1 MASDWR
7 IVEEPLGKRACR
19 GCGVAEHAGRTTA
32 ALFDASYELYAHPPG
47 VAGERGRQSAYA
59 GWIAASIPGPPRRI
73 LDVGCG
79 NGSLLLALAERWPD
93 AELLGCDPSG
103 DSVAHGR
110 PPLRLWQGTSSDL
123 PGGLGADLV
132 VAVNVIEHTHDPE
145 SFVRDLLRAAAP
157 GATVVVVCPDGATPG
172 VELLFWDHLWSL
184 ARGHLARIVER
195 AGIVPLTVSAAP
207 APLGEFQLLA
217 GRAGDGRGI
226 AVEALDV
233 DSLNAR
239 RVEYL
244 ERWRRLDEGL
254 LAKLPPDVV
263 CFGAGEAAGLLR
275 AYAPRSW
282 SRVRACTADAPEAG
296 SFGAVPLVPLPAV
309 PADAA
314 ILVGVRPADQPR
326 VAARLRSR
334 FARVTTWYD
343 LVGDDRS

>member
-19 GCGVAEHAGRTTA
+19 GCGVAEGPGRTTGT
-32 ALFDASYELYAHPPG
+32 LFDAAYELYAHPPG
-47 VAGERGRQSAYA
+47 AAGERGRQSAYA
-59 GWIAASIPGPPRRI
+59 GWIATAVASPPRRI

-79 NGSLLLALAERWPD
+79 NGSLLLALAERWPG
-93 AELLGCDPSG
+93 AELLGCDPSPG
-103 DSVAHGR
+103 SVAHGR
-110 PPLRLWQGTSSDL
+110 PPLRLWQGTASDL

-145 SFVRDLLRAAAP
+145 SFLRDLLRAAAP
-157 GATVVVVCPDGATPG
+157 GATVLVICPEGATPG

-184 ARGHLARIVER
+184 TRGHLAGLFER
-195 AGIVPLTVSAAP
+195 AGIAPLAVSAAP
-207 APLGEFQLLA
+207 VLLSEFQLLA
-217 GRAGDGRGI
+217 GRAGGERGI
-226 AVEALDV
+226 AVEGLDV
-233 DSLNAR
+233 AALNAR
-239 RVEYL
+239 RVVYL
-244 ERWRRLDEGL
+244 DRWRGLDDGL
-254 LAKLPPDVV
+254 VARLPPDVV

-282 SRVRACTADAPEAG
+282 TRVRACTADEPQAG
-296 SFGAVPLVPLPAV
+296 RFGAVPLVPLPAV

-326 VAARLRSR
+326 VAARLRSH